1 MNNNRKHNHSR
12 IHRTVA
18 AVLIVAAVV
27 VIVGAFLVFQCLSFD
42 ENGAHVIDRYGVLA
56 MEAAGS
62 GEPEKTENMET
73 ETEPEIPEEEPEDDT
88 PAVRAAMLSANALS
102 DTESVEKLE
111 QLAKDGVLDTVIVNI
126 KDEDGYLNIGVRT
139 NQLDDVDDIT
149 ENTADELEDSIQ
161 TLHKAG
167 VHVVGR
173 IYCMHDQRATAQNT
187 DLAMQYQAG
196 GTWLDYDSTRWLDI
210 TNPDAVDYIG
220 DIAKSAVKAGC
231 DEILLDEFTFPL
243 RGHMDRIDFAKEPEE
258 QASILR
264 DAFEDIKNAA
274 GEEIPVSLTAG
285 SVDALTEL
293 SAMATEDGIPAGNI
307 GELLAAVDR
316 VLVPADSME
325 EATEAMASVQEL
337 AKDAVVIPVLG
348 DIRTWMAYTGDAVLE
363 AVYDT
368 EDVLAV
374 LNGEKSADAI
384 DDDDTYD
391 DDDASDDAAY
401 DDSEDDDEYQ
411 PDDIDDDDS
420 DEDFDDEWD

>member
-62 GEPEKTENMET
+62 GEPEKDEHMET
-73 ETEPEIPEEEPEDDT
+73 TTEPEIPDEEQEDNA

-102 DTESVEKLE
+102 DAESVEKLE

-139 NQLDDVDDIT
+139 NQLDDVDTIT
-149 ENTADELEDSIQ
+149 EDTADELEDSIQ
-161 TLHKAG
+161 TLHDAG

-173 IYCMHDQRATAQNT
+173 IYCMHDQRATSQNT

-196 GTWLDYDSTRWLDI
+196 GTWLDYDNTRWLDI
-210 TNPDAVDYIG
+210 TNRDAVDYIG
-220 DIAKSAVKAGC
+220 DIARSAVKAGC
-231 DEILLDEFTFPL
+231 DEILLDAFTFPL

-258 QASILR
+258 QADILLG
-264 DAFEDIKNAA
+264 AFEDIKDAV
-274 GEEIPVSLTAG
+274 GEGISVSLTAG
-285 SVDALTEL
+285 SVNALTEL
-293 SAMATEDGIPAGNI
+293 SAMATDDGIPTGNV
-307 GELLAAVDR
+307 EDLLTAADR
-316 VLVPADSME
+316 VLVPADSVE
-325 EATEAMASVQEL
+325 EAAEAVESVQKL
-337 AKDAVVIPVLG
+337 AKDAVVIPIL
-348 DIRTWMAYTGDAVLE
+348 DNISAWMEYTGDAVLE
-363 AVYDT
+363 AVYNT

-391 DDDASDDAAY
+391 DD
-401 DDSEDDDEYQ
+401 
-411 PDDIDDDDS
+411 S
-420 DEDFDDEWD
+420 DEDSDDEW